1 MKRQSAFLPA
11 ACVLT
16 LIGLLSAYA
25 TVPAVRAAETP
36 TLVYNRDIRPILSE
50 NCFACHGPDRNK
62 RQAGLRLDVR
72 EEAVGHKAIVPGKP
86 QESKLMVRVLSADA
100 DTQMPPAASH
110 KQLTA
115 AQKETLRRWITTG
128 ATYQAHWAYMPPV
141 RPAVPKIA
149 PRPGWIVRNPIDA
162 FILDTLRQKRMS
174 PSAPADRV
182 TLLRR
187 VTLDLT
193 GLPPTMQEMQ
203 AFLADT
209 SPTAYE
215 KAVDRLLASPRYGER
230 MAVPWLDLV
239 RYADTVGFHG
249 DQNQNAWAYRDY
261 VVAAFNTNKP
271 FDQFTREQL
280 AGDLLPN
287 PTPAQLTASCYNR
300 LNMMTREGGAQPKEY
315 LAKYAADRVRTVAM
329 TWMGSTMG
337 CCECHDHKYDPFKQ
351 RDFYAMESFFADI
364 KQWGVYADY
373 GYTPNPDL
381 RGYTNDHP
389 FPPEIK
395 VQSSY
400 LQQRIVRAQNRMQT
414 IAAQTGPQLQKDSAA
429 LAAYRRWLTEGIAF
443 LDRHPDGWETPNPEG
458 AAPTQSDFRA
468 ESDGSV
474 LLTGKAAASVEMR
487 LHPAGAQIAALRLE
501 LLPHAQNGGSVFRT
515 GRKPGM
521 LTLTAGIRTAAGKVR
536 PVSFRYASATYAE
549 PRYASGFELLGVQ
562 RGWKIA
568 ADRPQEARLSIWL
581 PDVPFQL
588 APDETL
594 VLTFPEAGVGCLRA
608 SVSPFAP
615 DTPDALTLPPT
626 LRRTLNQPDALVN
639 QTDALRAYLRGTG
652 WNREAF
658 AQIKAAEADIEA
670 CRQGWT
676 PVMVTAATTPTLTR
690 VLPRGNWQ
698 DETGAVVAPS
708 VPTFLPGSSSR
719 EAPRQTRLDLADW
732 IMAPDNPLTARV
744 FVNRLWKQCF
754 GNGLS
759 AQTEDLGAQGEWPT
773 HPELLDWL
781 AVEFRDSGWNVKK
794 MVKLLVTSATYRQ
807 SSSLRPEIHE
817 RDPNNRLLTSQNP
830 RRLEAE
836 FVRDNALAI
845 AGLLNLDLGGP
856 PCKPYQ
862 PAGYYVNIQFPDRSY
877 VADTDE
883 RQYRRGLYMHRQRT
897 FEHPMLANFD
907 APSREDCVASRTNAN
922 TPQQALTL
930 LNDPTFVEAA
940 RVLAAD
946 LLKAKQPTDAAGLTL
961 VFRRALAR
969 APKPQE
975 QQSLL
980 AFLQKMRAAYRERPQ
995 DAPSLLKVG
1004 NAPVETTADPIEL
1017 AAWTSVCR
1025 VLLNLNETITRY

>member
-1 MKRQSAFLPA
+1 MANIIA
-11 ACVLT
+11 
-16 LIGLLSAYA
+16 LLGSLQMA
-25 TVPAVRAAETP
+25 RAADVTA
-36 TLVYNRDIRPILSE
+36 LVYNRDVRPILSE

-72 EEAVGHKAIVPGKP
+72 EEAVGHQAIVPGKP
-86 QESKLMVRVLSADA
+86 QESKLIARILSADA
-100 DTQMPPAASH
+100 DMQMPPAASH
-110 KQLTA
+110 KQLTE
-115 AQKETLRRWITTG
+115 AQKETLRRWIAEG
-128 ATYQAHWAYMPPV
+128 AGYQPHWAYIAPQ
-141 RPAVPKIA
+141 RPTVPKID
-149 PRPGWIVRNPIDA
+149 PKLKWTVCNPIDA
-162 FILDTLRQKRMS
+162 FILDTLRQKHITPS
-174 PSAPADRV
+174 PQADRAM
-182 TLLRR
+182 LLRR

-193 GLPPTMQEMQ
+193 GIPPTPQEVQ
-203 AFLADT
+203 AFLADS
-209 SPTAYE
+209 SPNAYE
-215 KAVDRLLASPRYGER
+215 KVVDRLLASPRYGER

-261 VVAAFNTNKP
+261 VVAAFNANKP

-280 AGDLLPN
+280 AGDLLLN
-287 PTPAQLTASCYNR
+287 PTPAQLTASCFNR
-300 LNMMTREGGAQPKEY
+300 LNMVTREGGAQPKEY

-351 RDFYAMESFFADI
+351 RDFYAMASFFADI

-395 VQSSY
+395 VQSNY
-400 LQQRIVRAQNRMQT
+400 LQQRITRAQDRIRAICT
-414 IAAQTGPQLQKDSAA
+414 QTGPLLQQDPAARDAFHHWITAESAY
-429 LAAYRRWLTEGIAF
+429 LGQ
-443 LDRHPDGWETPNPEG
+443 HPDGWETLKPEEPS
-458 AAPTQSDFRA
+458 AETSDFQNQP
-468 ESDGSV
+468 DGSV
-474 LLTGKAAASVEMR
+474 LLTGKAAASIALR
-487 LHPAGAQIAALRLE
+487 LHPTEERIAAIRLE
-501 LLPHAQNGGSVFRT
+501 LLPSAQNGGSVFRT

-521 LTLTAGIRTAAGKVR
+521 LTLTVGIRNAAGKVK
-536 PVSFRYASATYAE
+536 PVILRYATATYVE
-549 PRYASGFELLGVQ
+549 PRYASGFEMLGVQ
-562 RGWKIA
+562 RGWKLA
-568 ADRPQEARLSIWL
+568 AERPEEARVSVWL
-581 PDVPFQL
+581 PDTPIQL

-594 VLTFPEAGVGCLRA
+594 VLTFPEAGVGCVRA
-608 SVSPFAP
+608 SASPFAP
-615 DTPDALTLPPT
+615 DSPDALTLSPS
-626 LRRTLNQPDALVN
+626 LRQTIDQPDAPAN
-639 QTDALRAYLRGTG
+639 RAGALRLYLCCTA
-652 WNREAF
+652 WNNGAF

-676 PVMVTAATTPTLTR
+676 PVMVTAAWTPTTTR

-698 DETGAVVAPS
+698 DESGAVVTPA
-708 VPTFLPGSSSR
+708 VPAFLPGANPRSD
-719 EAPRQTRLDLADW
+719 PRQTRLDLANW

-744 FVNRLWKQCF
+744 FMNRLWKQCF

-759 AQTEDLGAQGEWPT
+759 AQVEDLGGQGEWPT

-781 AVEFRDSGWNVKK
+781 AVEFRDSGWDVKK
-794 MVKLLVTSATYRQ
+794 MVKLIVTSATYRQ
-807 SSSLRPEIHE
+807 SSNLRKELHDA
-817 RDPNNRLLTSQNP
+817 DPNNRLLASQNP

-845 AGLLNLDLGGP
+845 AGLLDLDIGGP

-862 PAGYYVNIQFPDRSY
+862 PAGYYANIQFPDRNY

-883 RQYRRGLYMHRQRT
+883 REYRRGIYMHRQRT

-907 APSREDCVASRTNAN
+907 APSREDCVASRTVAN

-940 RVLAAD
+940 RVFAAD
-946 LLKAKQPTDAAGLTL
+946 LLKAKQPTDAVRLTAAY
-961 VFRRALAR
+961 RRTLAR

-980 AFLQKMRAAYRERPQ
+980 GFLQQMRTAYHDRPQ
-995 DAPSLLKVG
+995 DAQSLIKVG
-1004 NAPVETTADPIEL
+1004 IAPVDKAADPIEL